1 MSDSSWVPRKYGS
14 AGTEILG
21 GGVHD
26 LAQVGQHDY
35 NRTDVGDR
43 LYCAPALVVRLNLIG
58 CYELLEQGLLH
69 KTLLS

>member
-1 MSDSSWVPRKYGS
+1 M
-14 AGTEILG
+14 
-21 GGVHD
+21 HD